1 MSTSWAEPLQLSFL
15 PDPLEAR
22 FLEFHHA
29 NPHVYRALVEMS
41 YEWLA
46 AGHSSGSIA
55 MFFEVLRW
63 RVGIT
68 TSGEQFVLNNSYRS
82 RYARLIAANEPALR
96 EFFNTRQLR
105 NEAGE

>member
-1 MSTSWAEPLQLSFL
+1 MTTTWAEPLQLSFL
-15 PDPLEAR
+15 PDPLEVR

-29 NPHVYRALVEMS
+29 NPHVYAALVDMAH
-41 YEWLA
+41 EWRN
-46 AGHSSGSIA
+46 AGHDSGSIA

-82 RYARLIAANEPALR
+82 RYARLIAANEPELR
-96 EFFNTRQLR
+96 QFFHTRQLR
-105 NEAGE
+105 NGEME